1 MTQDRNKQG
10 EFKKDNQGEG
20 RKEKETNA
28 NDVRTKGEGARGGDL
43 NTDTANSD
51 K

>member
-1 MTQDRNKQG
+1 MTQDRNKEG

-20 RKEKETNA
+20 QKEKNA
-28 NDVRTKGEGARGGDL
+28 NNVRTEREGARGGSLD
-43 NTDTANSD
+43 TDTANSD

>member
-20 RKEKETNA
+20 RKEKDVNA
-28 NDVRTKGEGARGGDL
+28 NNVRTGREGAAGGKLD
-43 NTDTANSD
+43 TDNANSD
-51 K
+51 Q